1 MTYRGMVKIYE
12 NASNWWNGFSRTKL
26 AFRLKNMGY
35 EVTAT
40 GRNKT
45 IGKVLEQ
52 NGIEFVHC
60 PLEDRERVLQV
71 CKDKDYIFH
80 SGALSSLGANMKIFI
95 MQMC

>member
-12 NASNWWNGFSRTKL
+12 NASNWWNGLSRTKL

-52 NGIEFVHC
+52 NGIKFVHC
-60 PLEDRERVLQV
+60 PLEDRGV
-71 CKDKDYIFH
+71 CYKFVKIKIISFIAVH
-80 SGALSSLGANMKIFI
+80 ILPLGANMKIL
-95 MQMC
+95 